1 MQELTKKFNLGLNLD
16 SSLQELEKF
25 FSKNANLISS
35 VYFSLPLGRSYYSRT
50 GLEREYTDH
59 GTYFIDAINIIKR
72 NEMKLEVAFNTELTK
87 RELEQGIEY
96 IYQNDIVPQEIVCM
110 NSSVSII
117 KEAFPEAKL
126 ISSFCNG
133 DDMVSEEFD
142 AIVLGQGYLRS
153 LEKRHQWLKKG
164 YEVVLLL
171 NNGCSFECKHKK
183 CNAKMCAAL
192 YQASLK
198 QYDDNEIYARQ
209 SFFPFELRKIIE
221 NDECSKN
228 YIYKISNRPLGLEYT
243 KRVLDA
249 YANLTEYDETEFLH
263 NPRNYS
269 LFGALTELG
278 KHSEHYQFS
287 KIMEAKGKILQ

>member
-1 MQELTKKFNLGLNLD
+1 
-16 SSLQELEKF
+16 
-25 FSKNANLISS
+25 
-35 VYFSLPLGRSYYSRT
+35 
-50 GLEREYTDH
+50 
-59 GTYFIDAINIIKR
+59 
-72 NEMKLEVAFNTELTK
+72 
-87 RELEQGIEY
+87 
-96 IYQNDIVPQEIVCM
+96 
-110 NSSVSII
+110 
-117 KEAFPEAKL
+117 
-126 ISSFCNG
+126 
-133 DDMVSEEFD
+133 
-142 AIVLGQGYLRS
+142 
-153 LEKRHQWLKKG
+153 
-164 YEVVLLL
+164 
-171 NNGCSFECKHKK
+171 
-183 CNAKMCAAL
+183 MCAAL

>member
-110 NSSVSII
+110 NSSVSIL

-126 ISSFCNG
+126 ISSF
-133 DDMVSEEFD
+133 S
-142 AIVLGQGYLRS
+142 
-153 LEKRHQWLKKG
+153 
-164 YEVVLLL
+164 
-171 NNGCSFECKHKK
+171 
-183 CNAKMCAAL
+183 
-192 YQASLK
+192 
-198 QYDDNEIYARQ
+198 
-209 SFFPFELRKIIE
+209 
-221 NDECSKN
+221 
-228 YIYKISNRPLGLEYT
+228 
-243 KRVLDA
+243 
-249 YANLTEYDETEFLH
+249 
-263 NPRNYS
+263 
-269 LFGALTELG
+269 
-278 KHSEHYQFS
+278 
-287 KIMEAKGKILQ
+287 